1 MLFMYLFITY
11 VVFKFLSIT
20 HGLPGNTSSYLFVGL
35 DEHTV
40 LCVHHSL

>member
-1 MLFMYLFITY
+1 MLVMNLFITNA
-11 VVFKFLSIT
+11 VFKSLNVTDS
-20 HGLPGNTSSYLFVGL
+20 LPENTSSYLFVGL